1 MKQVKRKSIIV
12 MTVGILLAG
21 CIGSAVYTLKT
32 GRSPLETAVGTK
44 PFKDLEA
51 AKLASAAVR
60 LIPPDMTIR
69 LPETETLA
77 GYLRD
82 VVIYQK
88 DDSYTEYAGQGVT
101 YTLTMT
107 DGTQTTV
114 MAYNPFLVIDGVGYR
129 TKYQP
134 CEALNGYA
142 NRLLQEKDVVFI
154 LEEPPV
160 LDVVSDE
167 TCCSVLPGSYSWQC
181 ENGDGTVTGGE
192 ADGPHPLDCEGQLPV
207 LETTETTAT
216 LRFGQDPDEVT
227 ACRWSRAHWGDTAA
241 ADETVSVRGN
251 EMTLEAG
258 GWIYE
263 VSARWDTDRSGC
275 GGVAYYAFYVEVAE

>member
-12 MTVGILLAG
+12 VAVRIIFAG
-21 CIGSAVYTLKT
+21 C
-32 GRSPLETAVGTK
+32 
-44 PFKDLEA
+44 
-51 AKLASAAVR
+51 
-60 LIPPDMTIR
+60 IR

-88 DDSYTEYAGQGVT
+88 DDSYTEYAGQGVI

-142 NRLLQEKDVVFI
+142 NRLLQ
-154 LEEPPV
+154 
-160 LDVVSDE
+160 
-167 TCCSVLPGSYSWQC
+167 
-181 ENGDGTVTGGE
+181 
-192 ADGPHPLDCEGQLPV
+192 
-207 LETTETTAT
+207 
-216 LRFGQDPDEVT
+216 
-227 ACRWSRAHWGDTAA
+227 
-241 ADETVSVRGN
+241 
-251 EMTLEAG
+251 
-258 GWIYE
+258 
-263 VSARWDTDRSGC
+263 
-275 GGVAYYAFYVEVAE
+275 